1 MPLVK
6 VNDLLRHATENHY
19 GVAAV
24 NVCNYETIKWVAE
37 AAGRERIPVI
47 IQFYPGFEKYIA
59 LKHVAAIAKEF
70 AEKSEVPIGVHLDHS
85 AGYGIAV
92 GGVRDG
98 FPSVMV
104 DGSAL
109 PYEENVALTA
119 AVVQAAG
126 VFNVDVE
133 AELGHVGSGANVD
146 DIVNADHYTNVEQA
160 VEFVERTGCGSLAVA
175 VGNAHGAYVQTP
187 NLDFER
193 IAALRKALPI
203 PLVLHGCSDIPHEQ
217 LQESVRLGMSKF
229 NIATEYFRACY
240 ASVEK
245 QVAAGEAKGN
255 LFGLMNAAAEDAI
268 DVVTESLAS
277 GDDAAAKSAVEMT
290 RSMDQM
296 ERDIENRCLRLLLQQ
311 QPVARDLRTIS
322 AAMKMVTDLQRIGDQ
337 CAHIAEISLLLKEQK
352 QTRTLADIRT
362 MSQKAGVMV
371 KRSIFAYVNR
381 DTEAAQAVIALDDEV
396 DALFRTIKG
405 ELVELIAGNRDEADQ
420 AIDLIIIAKYLER
433 IADHAVNI
441 AQWAIFCVTGEIL
454 G

>member
-1 MPLVK
+1 MRKTFDAELQE
-6 VNDLLRHATENHY
+6 L
-19 GVAAV
+19 
-24 NVCNYETIKWVAE
+24 NYEMIDMA
-37 AAGRERIPVI
+37 
-47 IQFYPGFEKYIA
+47 
-59 LKHVAAIAKEF
+59 
-70 AEKSEVPIGVHLDHS
+70 
-85 AGYGIAV
+85 
-92 GGVRDG
+92 
-98 FPSVMV
+98 
-104 DGSAL
+104 
-109 PYEENVALTA
+109 
-119 AVVQAAG
+119 
-126 VFNVDVE
+126 
-133 AELGHVGSGANVD
+133 
-146 DIVNADHYTNVEQA
+146 
-160 VEFVERTGCGSLAVA
+160 
-175 VGNAHGAYVQTP
+175 
-187 NLDFER
+187 
-193 IAALRKALPI
+193 
-203 PLVLHGCSDIPHEQ
+203 
-217 LQESVRLGMSKF
+217 
-229 NIATEYFRACY
+229 
-240 ASVEK
+240 
-245 QVAAGEAKGN
+245 
-255 LFGLMNAAAEDAI
+255 AAAEDAI

-337 CAHIAEISLLLKEQK
+337 CANIAEISLLLKEQK
-352 QTRTLADIRT
+352 QTRTLADI
-362 MSQKAGVMV
+362 